1 MARSL
6 CNAKILS
13 VFVKEELSSAIFR
26 RGFAVAANTVSQGSV
41 PSAETAS
48 AAVMKKKV
56 GQESSE
62 KAPWVPDPKTG
73 YYRPETVSEEIDPAE
88 LRALL
93 LNNKQ

>member
-6 CNAKILS
+6 ANAKIQS
-13 VFVKEELSSAIFR
+13 VFGSEKLSNAVFR
-26 RGFAVAANTVSQGSV
+26 RGFAAAAKTALDGSV
-41 PSAETAS
+41 STAE
-48 AAVMKKKV
+48 MKKRV
-56 GQESSE
+56 GEASSE

-88 LRALL
+88 LRAIL

>member
-6 CNAKILS
+6 SNAKILS
-13 VFVKEELSSAIFR
+13 VFVSEKLSNAVFR
-26 RGFAVAANTVSQGSV
+26 RGFAVAAKTVSEGSV
-41 PSAETAS
+41 SSGETAS
-48 AAVMKKKV
+48 SAVMKNKV
-56 GQESSE
+56 VEASSE

-88 LRALL
+88 LRAVL

>member
-6 CNAKILS
+6 SNANILS
-13 VFVKEELSSAIFR
+13 VFVAEEFSNAIFR
-26 RGFAVAANTVSQGSV
+26 RGFAVAANTTLQGSV
-41 PSAETAS
+41 SSGGAAS
-48 AAVMKKKV
+48 AAVMKNNV

-88 LRALL
+88 LRAVL